1 MVPATLLLSD
11 TMLTADWYVAFLTL
25 RLNPSHLL
33 FKSDAAQPAPEAGTW
48 FQDYFVTLVKNANPA
63 L

>member
-1 MVPATLLLSD
+1 MKCEI
-11 TMLTADWYVAFLTL
+11 YVTF
-25 RLNPSHLL
+25 
-33 FKSDAAQPAPEAGTW
+33 SDAAQPAPEAGTW